1 MFSNKISSF
10 DFEQAI
16 ASNILHI
23 PLETDL
29 NPFDGLYISDLKCI
43 QSEVQNGV
51 ASLDVALVF
60 GDQDVN
66 TDEEIA
72 RFQFDWS
79 GVMLDERLLPVLLAR
94 FESCNS
100 YIFKA
105 EVLEVS
111 ESFRGYGINTAF
123 QKNYVSKIFDAHM
136 SMDFK
141 SAVLGFGHHD
151 SLALAKHF
159 ISCGRFFRHELTR
172 NWDELSSYLQDD
184 CFEFDIRFVDEQNAM
199 NLHRSTWILNPRLD
213 PELLLSESTLSMS
226 NEQRYNLAE
235 YYWKKSTEFR
245 QSYKKLFVNSANLT
259 MKERGWITG
268 LIKTSHLSSDI
279 SDQLLDYVSNGS
291 KLVCNPPYAHL
302 QIFGN
307 EIFANYYHYFKRN
320 EN

>member
-100 YIFKA
+100 YIFKS
-105 EVLEVS
+105 ELLEVS
-111 ESFRGYGINTAF
+111 ESFRGHGINTAF
-123 QKNYVSKIFDAHM
+123 QENYVPKLFDAHN
-136 SMDFK
+136 

-151 SLALAKHF
+151 SLALASHF
-159 ISCGRFFRHELTR
+159 ISCGRFFRHELTN
-172 NWDELSSYLQDD
+172 NWAQLSDYLQDD
-184 CFEFDIRFVDEQNAM
+184 CFELDLQFVDEQNAM

-213 PELLLSESTLSMS
+213 PEILLSESTLSMS
-226 NEQRYNLAE
+226 SQQRYTLAE

-245 QSYKKLFVNSANLT
+245 QCYNRLFASPANLT
-259 MKERGWITG
+259 RQERSWITG
-268 LIKTSHLSSDI
+268 LIEMANVSSYI
-279 SDQLLDYVSNGS
+279 SDQLLDYVKQGG
-291 KLVCNPPYAHL
+291 NPPYAHL

-307 EIFANYYHYFKRN
+307 EIFANYYHYFKRD

>member
-1 MFSNKISSF
+1 MFCSIVSGF
-10 DFEQAI
+10 DFEQAVI
-16 ASNILHI
+16 SNILNI
-23 PLETDL
+23 PLKTDSS
-29 NPFDGLYISDLKCI
+29 PFEGLYISDLKCI
-43 QSEVQNGV
+43 QSDVQNGV

-60 GDQDVN
+60 GDQDVD

-79 GVMLDERLLPVLLAR
+79 GIMLDERLLPILLAR

-100 YIFKA
+100 YIFKS

-111 ESFRGYGINTAF
+111 ESFRGHGVNTAF
-123 QKNYVSKIFDAHM
+123 QKNYVPKLFD
-136 SMDFK
+136 SFN

-151 SLALAKHF
+151 SLALASHF

-172 NWDELSSYLQDD
+172 NWGQLSDYLQDD
-184 CFEFDIRFVDEQNAM
+184 RLELLIRFVDEKNAM

-213 PELLLSESTLSMS
+213 PEILLSESTLSMS
-226 NEQRYNLAE
+226 NEQRLKLAE
-235 YYWKKSTEFR
+235 YYWTKSTEFR
-245 QSYKKLFVNSANLT
+245 LCYSRLFASPANLT
-259 MKERGWITG
+259 RQERVWING
-268 LIKTSHLSSDI
+268 LIEMSHLPSDI

-291 KLVCNPPYAHL
+291 KLVCKPPYKHL

-307 EIFANYYHYFKRN
+307 EIFANYYNYFKRD